1 MSIRSFCQPRYA
13 FAAEWVAALAAG
25 ISLVLAFVVV
35 SASPASSATIS
46 ILNHSVQPATPVD
59 PDRNSVELG
68 IKFSSSGAGSIS
80 ALQFYRSS
88 AQTRSYTGSLWS
100 ASGTRLAT
108 ASFPASSVV
117 GWQTAKLTKVVRV
130 AKGQTL
136 VASYYAIGGA
146 YPVTNQ
152 AFTSSYRA
160 NGFTVPVNGGVYRYG
175 SVSGF
180 PTQSWEGSNYFVD
193 VVFTPSTTVSTTPE
207 PTQVAPTPTPS
218 TTTANAGWTV
228 TASTVGLAPF
238 GLSCA
243 KLPKYTGSYSV
254 PAGARISGKLI
265 PTGLDLSAGDI
276 VIDKSCIQPTSVG
289 MGMPVL
295 ATTNYNTMKITT
307 KKVVIRNSEI
317 DGSKL
322 DSKSAAMSTAF
333 IGIADLYSNYIHG
346 FGSGIGMMN
355 TGTSLDAL
363 IERNYVTGLVAW
375 GDPAT
380 TGNHS
385 DAFTIRDFTDAAR
398 ADRQIVVRN
407 NRFNCASGNDTGAL
421 FIQTYSGR
429 IDNVLITGNLLQGYN
444 YQLQLNRL
452 NYTYSNV
459 RAMNNRMSGTG
470 YGPLNVQGGPGFAV
484 FSGNYIY
491 NSTALD
497 GMGRLVVQ

>member
-1 MSIRSFCQPRYA
+1 MSIRSFRLPRYA
-13 FAAEWVAALAAG
+13 LAAERFAALAAG
-25 ISLVLAFVVV
+25 MSLVLAFLVVYT
-35 SASPASSATIS
+35 APASSATIS
-46 ILNHSVQPATPVD
+46 ILNHSVQPATLVD
-59 PDRNSVELG
+59 SDRDSVELG

-117 GWQTAKLTKVVRV
+117 GWQTAKLTKVVPV

-136 VASYYAIGGA
+136 VASYYAIGGEYA
-146 YPVTNQ
+146 ATNR
-152 AFTSSYRA
+152 AFTSSYTA

-180 PTQSWEGSNYFVD
+180 PTESWEGSNYFVD
-193 VVFTPSTTVSTTPE
+193 VVFTPSASVSTSPG
-207 PTQVAPTPTPS
+207 PTQVAPPPTSS

-228 TASTVGLAPF
+228 TASKVGLAPF

-243 KLPKYTGSYSV
+243 KLPKYTGSYRV

-307 KKVVIRNSEI
+307 RKVVIRNSEI

-333 IGIADLYSNYIHG
+333 IGIADLDSNYVHG

-363 IERNYVTGLVAW
+363 VERNYVTGLVAW

-407 NRFNCASGNDTGAL
+407 NRFNCASDNDTGAL

-429 IDNVLITGNLLQGYN
+429 IDNVLIVGNLLEGNN
-444 YQLQLNRL
+444 YQLQLGQL
-452 NYTYSNV
+452 NYPYSNI
-459 RAMNNRMSGTG
+459 RADNNRMSGTG
-470 YGPLNVQGGPGFAV
+470 YGALSVQGGPGFAR
-484 FSGNYIY
+484 FTRNYIY
-491 NSTALD
+491 SASAFD
-497 GMGRLVVQ
+497 GKGKAIV